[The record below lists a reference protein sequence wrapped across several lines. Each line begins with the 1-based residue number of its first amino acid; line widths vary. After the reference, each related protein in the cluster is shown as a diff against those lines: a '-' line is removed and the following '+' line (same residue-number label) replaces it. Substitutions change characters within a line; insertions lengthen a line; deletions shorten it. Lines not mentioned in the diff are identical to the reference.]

1 MAVTKDRHPP
11 ALQLVMA
18 QMFQTYLIL
27 FIAIMFEVIG
37 TTLLQRSE
45 QFTRLL
51 PTLGMALCYLAAF
64 YCLSLVLRAM
74 PLGITYAIWSGLG
87 IVLVSII
94 GVYAFNQRLDTPAI
108 LGLGLIIA
116 GVVIVNLFSKSVG
129 H

>member
-1 MAVTKDRHPP
+1 
-11 ALQLVMA
+11 
-18 QMFQTYLIL
+18 MFQTYLIL
-27 FIAIMFEVIG
+27 LIAILFEVIG

-45 QFTRLL
+45 QFTKLL

-87 IVLVSII
+87 IVLVSVI
-94 GVYAFNQRLDTPAI
+94 GIYAFDQKLDAPAI
-108 LGLGLIIA
+108 LGLSLIIA
-116 GVVIVNLFSKSVG
+116 GVVIVNLFSNSVT